1 MQQEVLDRDQI
12 DGAFMLGRALS
23 HESGMTALGLPRG
36 IGQHRDIIIA
46 AGLTPAQRVVAFK
59 AALTVRAA

>member
-1 MQQEVLDRDQI
+1 
-12 DGAFMLGRALS
+12 
-23 HESGMTALGLPRG
+23 MTALGLPRG